1 MLRNTVA
8 PSHRVTYFCKIA
20 ANRSAGS
27 EYIVQVLGRGKF
39 LVRAVACKALFFSLR
54 RILTRTGMHSLTWI
68 YYYTQTFLG
77 SHLSSGTSKLLL
89 PETWADV

>member
-1 MLRNTVA
+1 
-8 PSHRVTYFCKIA
+8 
-20 ANRSAGS
+20 
-27 EYIVQVLGRGKF
+27 
-39 LVRAVACKALFFSLR
+39 
-54 RILTRTGMHSLTWI
+54 MHSLTWI